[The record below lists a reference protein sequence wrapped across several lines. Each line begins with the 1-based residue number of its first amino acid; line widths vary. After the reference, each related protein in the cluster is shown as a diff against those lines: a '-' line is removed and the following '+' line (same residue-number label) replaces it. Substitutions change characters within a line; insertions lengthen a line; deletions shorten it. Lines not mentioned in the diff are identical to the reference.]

1 MKKYLVI
8 GNPIGHSL
16 SPLIHNHWMKKYG
29 LVDSVYEKK
38 KIEEKD
44 LKNII
49 KEIRNDEMVGAN
61 VTVPFKK
68 LIIPFLDELDFVAK
82 ETQSVNTLFKIN
94 NKIVGYNTDSA
105 GFLDSIKEFYPL
117 SSDSMKPI
125 PLVGKHIFI
134 LGAGGVTSSIIS
146 ALKNEGAN
154 IFLSNRTKA
163 KADELKKLFPE
174 IEVLDWGKRPP
185 FCNIVINT
193 TSAGLAKDE
202 EAKIDFSD
210 YDKDF
215 HKNTLFYDLIYNP
228 KETIF
233 LKKARLRGNKIMNGK
248 MMFLNQAKYAFN
260 IWTNIVPEIDD
271 EVIKLLD

>member
-1 MKKYLVI
+1 
-8 GNPIGHSL
+8 
-16 SPLIHNHWMKKYG
+16 
-29 LVDSVYEKK
+29 
-38 KIEEKD
+38 
-44 LKNII
+44 
-49 KEIRNDEMVGAN
+49 
-61 VTVPFKK
+61 
-68 LIIPFLDELDFVAK
+68 
-82 ETQSVNTLFKIN
+82 
-94 NKIVGYNTDSA
+94 
-105 GFLDSIKEFYPL
+105 
-117 SSDSMKPI
+117 MKPI

-154 IFLSNRTKA
+154 IFLSNRTKE

-260 IWTNIVPEIDD
+260 IWTNIIPEIDD